1 MEGAHGKL
9 EGLSNPRDEGVL
21 MQIRMYDRA
30 AYLHSFEKSVKSAG
44 DGNDAQREEEDMQN

>member
-44 DGNDAQREEEDMQN
+44 DGNDAQREEEEMLN